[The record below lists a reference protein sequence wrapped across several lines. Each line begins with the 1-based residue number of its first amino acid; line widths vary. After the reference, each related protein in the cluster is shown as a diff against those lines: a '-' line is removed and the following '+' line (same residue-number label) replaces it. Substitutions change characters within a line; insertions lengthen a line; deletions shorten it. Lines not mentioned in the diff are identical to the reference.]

1 MPLVQTPA
9 IVLSYVR
16 YGETSKI
23 VRFATRDL
31 GVQSA
36 IAKGALRPRSRFGAA
51 LQLLSGGQAHLLM
64 RENRELHI
72 LTAFDLQHLRVG
84 LATQLPRYTA
94 AAALAEVMLRFAP
107 PDPHPETFE
116 LFQAALDSLEV
127 APPAE
132 VPVLGLRLL
141 WLLISA
147 LGFAP
152 ALQICARDGAPIN
165 PEGPLPFNIR
175 EGGALCAGCAAL
187 LGANRLPPE
196 ARVDLER
203 LLDGQASL
211 PGLDARH
218 LAAHQ
223 RLLAGY
229 IRCHLAESTALPALD
244 FWLRRAP
251 G

>member
-1 MPLVQTPA
+1 MALVQTPA
-9 IVLSYVR
+9 IILSHLR

-51 LQLLSGGQAHLLM
+51 LQVLSGGQAHLLVK
-64 RENRELHI
+64 ENRDLHL

-84 LATQLPRYTA
+84 LTAYLPRYTTGM
-94 AAALAEVMLRFAP
+94 ALAEVMLRFAP
-107 PDPHPETFE
+107 PDPHPEAFD
-116 LFQAALDSLEV
+116 LFGASLDSLEV
-127 APPAE
+127 TPPDE
-132 VPVLGLRLL
+132 VPALGLRLL

-152 ALQICARDGAPIN
+152 SLELCARDGAPV
-165 PEGPLPFNIR
+165 PAEGPLPFNIR
-175 EGGALCAGCAAL
+175 EGGALCASCAAL

-196 ARVDLER
+196 ARLALAR
-203 LLDGQASL
+203 LIDGQAAL
-211 PGLDARH
+211 PALDARH

-223 RLLAGY
+223 RLLSGY
-229 IRCHLAESTALPALD
+229 IRCHLAESTELPALD